1 MVAVVL
7 AVAVAHNVVGIAAA
21 RIAVDIA
28 ELLAVAALPLVVAAQ
43 LQRAV
48 QFPEIQTQN
57 RVVFGQM
64 LVAALLVRVCV
75 LLAFAS
81 VKLVAL
87 RTIRLQVKIHN
98 CLQVKSHKNRP
109 VEAAEEYCR

>member
-7 AVAVAHNVVGIAAA
+7 AVAVAHSVVGIAAA
-21 RIAVDIA
+21 RIAVDTA
-28 ELLAVAALPLVVAAQ
+28 ELLAVVALPLVVAVAAQ

-48 QFPEIQTQN
+48 HFPEIQTQN

-75 LLAFAS
+75 LLAFAP
-81 VKLVAL
+81 VKLVVL
-87 RTIRLQVKIHN
+87 LTIRLRVKIH
-98 CLQVKSHKNRP
+98 KDRP
-109 VEAAEEYCR
+109 AEAAAEEYCR